1 MQVTALVRSRMASLS
16 VLGAQFIEPQN
27 TALAAQNPPDPTP
40 LGSFNITQLGNP
52 PDKIGKDD
60 NFRGLTIFNNVVYY
74 TKGSGGN
81 RINTVYFVD
90 STGTI
95 CTDATGIGLPSPSAS
110 LPVSPL
116 AYDPSVLQTKGL
128 DPNSMCILK
137 GFPTPL
143 KSKTAFPFG
152 IWFASHNVLYVAD
165 EGNGDNTFS
174 STTLQY

>member
-81 RINTVYFVD
+81 GVNSVYFVD
-90 STGTI
+90 PTGTI
-95 CTDATGIGLPSPSAS
+95 CNDSTAVGLPSASAT
-110 LPVSPL
+110 LPLSPL
-116 AYDPSVLQTKGL
+116 AYDPNVLQTKGL
-128 DPNSMCILK
+128 DPNNMCILN
-137 GFPTPL
+137 GFPTAL

-152 IWFASHNVLYVAD
+152 IWFADTNTLYVAD
-165 EGNGDNTFS
+165 EDNGDNTFS
-174 STTLQY
+174 